1 MNRRR
6 GLSLLLALAM
16 LLTAMPFVGA
26 AAAQGD
32 VAEATYIRND
42 TGDAVAAYTK
52 GEDGSSVGE
61 AGTFAAG
68 AVWAYLGEETIAEK
82 DYYKASDGSA
92 EKYVEKVEGIA
103 SITHK
108 LEVAGGGSFDQ
119 GEAHAVTAT
128 VKEGGTDVTADY
140 TVKYKVNENE
150 AAAEPPSLIDAGS
163 YTVVVT
169 AERAGYTTLQSTV
182 TVEIKAPAPSPEPMP
197 AITVTG
203 GGTFPYDGKAHA
215 VTATVENGEG
225 YTVFYSTDEGKN
237 WTTVAPSLT
246 EPGELTIR
254 VKATKSGE
262 PDVLMEGSVTLE
274 VTAKPTLTVEAGPF
288 PYDGKAHAVTA
299 KVENGEGYTI
309 EYSTD
314 GGKSWSATA
323 PSRTAVG
330 KTEVKVRATKSGMET
345 LEKDVTLEVTASAS
359 SPKMTVNGGTVKYD
373 GRAYTVAVTFTN
385 AKAEDYKIEYST
397 DNKTW
402 SEKAPGVSEIGSK
415 VTIYVRATPKSGE
428 GETLTG
434 SGVVEIIANT
444 EVKSIATVV
453 NCKNSVNVR
462 AGAGTNTKKI
472 GTAKKG
478 ARFECLGKSADGN
491 WYKIQY
497 NSTTV
502 AYIHK
507 DYISV
512 KDETVEL
519 PVEVAVSGKIVTVV
533 NCNTSVNVR
542 SGAGTTNS
550 IIGQGKKNAQ
560 FTLLA
565 TVKVNGATWYKVQY
579 TSAQVGYIHEDYI
592 KVSDAG
598 SGGGTTT
605 GHIATIV
612 NCNHS
617 VNVRSGAGTNY
628 SKIGTAPK
636 NQQYACLGVSS
647 DGNWY
652 QIQYTATQKGYVHKD
667 YIKLSSGSTTEPSEP
682 TGQTA
687 TIVNC
692 NEWVNV
698 RAGAGT
704 NTKKL
709 GTAPKGAK
717 YAYLGTSGNWI
728 KVQYTSSQVGY
739 IYNRY
744 VSVSGTTGGTTGG
757 TAGETAQ
764 TGYGYVVNCNTSVNV
779 RSAATSATNNIIGQA
794 KKSYVYQILGKS
806 GNWYKIQYTSSTVG
820 YIHDSYFTK
829 ATSDTGVKAKVVN
842 CNEWV
847 NVRSAAT
854 TSSALLG
861 RADLGA
867 EYTFLKI
874 MNNYAMV
881 IYNGRV
887 GCIHKNY
894 VQVG

>member
-42 TGDAVAAYTK
+42 TGDAVTAYQK
-52 GEDGSSVGE
+52 GEDGSSVAE
-61 AGTFAAG
+61 AGTFDAD

-82 DYYKASDGSA
+82 VYYKASDGSA

-203 GGTFPYDGKAHA
+203 GGTFP
-215 VTATVENGEG
+215 
-225 YTVFYSTDEGKN
+225 
-237 WTTVAPSLT
+237 
-246 EPGELTIR
+246 
-254 VKATKSGE
+254 
-262 PDVLMEGSVTLE
+262 
-274 VTAKPTLTVEAGPF
+274 
-288 PYDGKAHAVTA
+288 
-299 KVENGEGYTI
+299 
-309 EYSTD
+309 
-314 GGKSWSATA
+314 
-323 PSRTAVG
+323 
-330 KTEVKVRATKSGMET
+330 
-345 LEKDVTLEVTASAS
+345 
-359 SPKMTVNGGTVKYD
+359 YD

-667 YIKLSSGSTTEPSEP
+667 YIKLSSGTTTNPSEP

-739 IYNRY
+739 IYTRY
-744 VSVSGTTGGTTGG
+744 VDVSGTTGGTTGG

-779 RSAATSATNNIIGQA
+779 RSGAGTSHNIIGQG

>member
-52 GEDGSSVGE
+52 GEGGSSVE
-61 AGTFAAG
+61 EDGTFAAG
-68 AVWAYLGEETIAEK
+68 AVWAYLGEETIAEE
-82 DYYKASDGSA
+82 DYYKANDGSA
-92 EKYVEKVEGIA
+92 EKYVKKAVGIA

-108 LEVAGGGSFDQ
+108 LEVAGGGSFQQ
-119 GEAHAVTAT
+119 GEAHNVSAT
-128 VKEGGTDVTADY
+128 VKEGDTDVTADY

-150 AAAEPPSLIDAGS
+150 AAAEAPSLIDAGS

-182 TVEIKAPAPSPEPMP
+182 TVEIEAPAPSPEPMP

-203 GGTFPYDGKAHA
+203 GGT
-215 VTATVENGEG
+215 
-225 YTVFYSTDEGKN
+225 
-237 WTTVAPSLT
+237 
-246 EPGELTIR
+246 
-254 VKATKSGE
+254 
-262 PDVLMEGSVTLE
+262 
-274 VTAKPTLTVEAGPF
+274 F

-330 KTEVKVRATKSGMET
+330 KTAVKVRATKSDMET

-598 SGGGTTT
+598 SGGTTT

-652 QIQYTATQKGYVHKD
+652 QIQYTATQKGYVHKN
-667 YIKLSSGSTTEPSEP
+667 YIELSTGSASQPDEP

-739 IYNRY
+739 IYTRY
-744 VSVSGTTGGTTGG
+744 VDVSGTTGGTTGG

-779 RSAATSATNNIIGQA
+779 RSGAGTSHNIIGQG

>member
-32 VAEATYIRND
+32 VTEVTYVQNNTGNSVTAYYKND
-42 TGDAVAAYTK
+42 EGVI
-52 GEDGSSVGE
+52 GPNGNVIE
-61 AGTFAAG
+61 AGALLQ
-68 AVWAYLGEETIAEK
+68 YQGEETVGDK
-82 DYYKASDGSA
+82 TYYKTPSA
-92 EKYVEKVEGIA
+92 YVLKEEDIDLF
-103 SITHK
+103 THK
-108 LEVAGGGSFDQ
+108 LNVTGAGSFEQ
-119 GEAHAVTAT
+119 QAGASTVYRVAAT
-128 VKEGGTDVTADY
+128 VVDGNGKPVSDYSVQYRVDGGDPVSTPV
-140 TVKYKVNENE
+140 
-150 AAAEPPSLIDAGS
+150 PSLSKPGKLEI
-163 YTVVVT
+163 VIT
-169 AERAGYTTLQSTV
+169 AERSGYTTLQSTV
-182 TVEIKAPAPSPEPMP
+182 TLEVKAPAAVLVVES
-197 AITVTG
+197 AS
-203 GGTFPYDGKAHA
+203 FPYDNQAHTI
-215 VTATVENGEG
+215 TAKVENGEG
-225 YTVFYSTDEGKN
+225 YKIEYSTDGGTKWLETAPSRTAVGK
-237 WTTVAPSLT
+237 TTVKV
-246 EPGELTIR
+246 R
-254 VKATKSGE
+254 ATK
-262 PDVLMEGSVTLE
+262 EGAETLEKEVTLE

-330 KTEVKVRATKSGMET
+330 KTTVKVRATKEGAET
-345 LEKDVTLEVTASAS
+345 LEKEVTLEVTASDA
-359 SPKMTVNGGTVKYD
+359 SPKLVVSGGTAKYD
-373 GRAYTVAVTFTN
+373 GKAYTVGVEIKN
-385 AKAEDYKIEYST
+385 GKIDDYKIEYST

-402 SEKAPGVSEIGSK
+402 SENKPGVSEIGSK

-478 ARFECLGKSADGN
+478 AKFECLGKSDDGN

-507 DYISV
+507 DYIDTSE
-512 KDETVEL
+512 ETVEV

-598 SGGGTTT
+598 SGGTTT

-652 QIQYTATQKGYVHKD
+652 QIQYTATQKGYVHKN
-667 YIKLSSGSTTEPSEP
+667 YIELSTGSASQPDEP

-739 IYNRY
+739 IYTRY
-744 VSVSGTTGGTTGG
+744 VDVSGTTGGTTGG

-779 RSAATSATNNIIGQA
+779 RSGAGTSHNIIGQG

>member
-42 TGDAVAAYTK
+42 TGDAVTAYQK
-52 GEDGSSVGE
+52 GEDGSSVAE
-61 AGTFAAG
+61 AGTFDAD

-82 DYYKASDGSA
+82 VYYKASDGSA

-203 GGTFPYDGKAHA
+203 GGT
-215 VTATVENGEG
+215 
-225 YTVFYSTDEGKN
+225 
-237 WTTVAPSLT
+237 
-246 EPGELTIR
+246 
-254 VKATKSGE
+254 
-262 PDVLMEGSVTLE
+262 
-274 VTAKPTLTVEAGPF
+274 F

-667 YIKLSSGSTTEPSEP
+667 YIKLSSGTTTNPSEP

-739 IYNRY
+739 IYTRY
-744 VSVSGTTGGTTGG
+744 VDVSGTTGGTTGG

-779 RSAATSATNNIIGQA
+779 RSGAGTSHNIIGQG

>member
-42 TGDAVAAYTK
+42 TGDAVTAYTK
-52 GEDGSSVGE
+52 GGDGSSVAE
-61 AGTFAAG
+61 AGTFDAG

-82 DYYKASDGSA
+82 DYYKANDGSA
-92 EKYVEKVEGIA
+92 EKYVEKAVGIA

-108 LEVAGGGSFDQ
+108 LEVAGGGTFPYD
-119 GEAHAVTAT
+119 GKAHAVTAT
-128 VKEGGTDVTADY
+128 VKEGDTDVTADY
-140 TVKYKVNENE
+140 TFKYKVNENE
-150 AAAEPPSLIDAGS
+150 AAAEAPSLIDAGS
-163 YTVVVT
+163 YTIVVT
-169 AERAGYTTLQSTV
+169 AEREGYTTLKSTV
-182 TVEIKAPAPSPEPMP
+182 TVEIEAPAPSPEPMP

-246 EPGELTIR
+246 EPGKLTIR

-330 KTEVKVRATKSGMET
+330 KTAVKVRATKSGMET

-542 SGAGTTNS
+542 SGAGT
-550 IIGQGKKNAQ
+550 
-560 FTLLA
+560 
-565 TVKVNGATWYKVQY
+565 
-579 TSAQVGYIHEDYI
+579 
-592 KVSDAG
+592 
-598 SGGGTTT
+598 
-605 GHIATIV
+605 
-612 NCNHS
+612 
-617 VNVRSGAGTNY
+617 NY

-667 YIKLSSGSTTEPSEP
+667 YIKLSSGTTTNPSEP

-739 IYNRY
+739 IYTRY
-744 VSVSGTTGGTTGG
+744 VDVSGTTGGTTGG

-779 RSAATSATNNIIGQA
+779 RSGAGTSHNIIGQG

>member
-42 TGDAVAAYTK
+42 TGDAVTAYTK
-52 GEDGSSVGE
+52 GEDGSSVVE
-61 AGTFAAG
+61 AGTFDAG

-82 DYYKASDGSA
+82 VYYKANDGSA

-119 GEAHAVTAT
+119 GEAHVVTAT
-128 VKEGGTDVTADY
+128 VKEGGTDVTTDY

-150 AAAEPPSLIDAGS
+150 AAAEVPPLIDAGS

-169 AERAGYTTLQSTV
+169 AERAGYATLQSTV

-203 GGTFPYDGKAHA
+203 DGT
-215 VTATVENGEG
+215 
-225 YTVFYSTDEGKN
+225 
-237 WTTVAPSLT
+237 
-246 EPGELTIR
+246 
-254 VKATKSGE
+254 
-262 PDVLMEGSVTLE
+262 
-274 VTAKPTLTVEAGPF
+274 F

-299 KVENGEGYTI
+299 KVENGEGYAI

-330 KTEVKVRATKSGMET
+330 KTAVKVRATKSGMET

-598 SGGGTTT
+598 SGGTTT

-652 QIQYTATQKGYVHKD
+652 QIQYTATQKGYVHKN
-667 YIKLSSGSTTEPSEP
+667 YIELSTGTTTKPSEP

-739 IYNRY
+739 IYTRY
-744 VSVSGTTGGTTGG
+744 VDVSGTTGGTTGG

-779 RSAATSATNNIIGQA
+779 RSGAGTSHNIIGQG

>member
-32 VAEATYIRND
+32 VTEATYIRND
-42 TGDAVAAYTK
+42 TGDAVTAYTK
-52 GEDGSSVGE
+52 GGDGSSVAE
-61 AGTFAAG
+61 AGTFDAG
-68 AVWAYLGEETIAEK
+68 AVWAYLDEETIAEK
-82 DYYKASDGSA
+82 VYYKANDGSA
-92 EKYVEKVEGIA
+92 EKYVEKAESIA

-108 LEVAGGGSFDQ
+108 LEVAGGGTFPYD
-119 GEAHAVTAT
+119 GKAHAVTAT
-128 VKEGGTDVTADY
+128 VKEGDTDVTADY

-150 AAAEPPSLIDAGS
+150 AAAEDPLLIDAGS

-169 AERAGYTTLQSTV
+169 AERVGYTTLQSTV
-182 TVEIKAPAPSPEPMP
+182 TVEIEAPAPSPEPMP

-246 EPGELTIR
+246 EPGKLTIQ

-262 PDVLMEGSVTLE
+262 ADVLMEGSVTLE
-274 VTAKPTLTVEAGPF
+274 VTAKPTLAVEAGPF

-299 KVENGEGYTI
+299 KVENGEGYKI

-314 GGKSWSATA
+314 GGTKWLETA

-330 KTEVKVRATKSGMET
+330 KTAVKVRATKSGMET

-359 SPKMTVNGGTVKYD
+359 SPKMTVNGGTAKYD

-598 SGGGTTT
+598 SGGTTT

-667 YIKLSSGSTTEPSEP
+667 YIKLSSGTTTNPSEP

-687 TIVNC
+687 TI
-692 NEWVNV
+692 
-698 RAGAGT
+698 
-704 NTKKL
+704 
-709 GTAPKGAK
+709 
-717 YAYLGTSGNWI
+717 
-728 KVQYTSSQVGY
+728 
-739 IYNRY
+739 
-744 VSVSGTTGGTTGG
+744 
-757 TAGETAQ
+757 
-764 TGYGYVVNCNTSVNV
+764 
-779 RSAATSATNNIIGQA
+779 
-794 KKSYVYQILGKS
+794 
-806 GNWYKIQYTSSTVG
+806 
-820 YIHDSYFTK
+820 
-829 ATSDTGVKAKVVN
+829 VN

>member
-32 VAEATYIRND
+32 AAEATYIRNG
-42 TGDAVAAYTK
+42 TEGAVAAYTK
-52 GEDGSSVGE
+52 GEEGNLTKDGE
-61 AGTFAAG
+61 FAAG

-82 DYYKASDGSA
+82 DYYKANDGSA
-92 EKYVEKVEGIA
+92 EKYVEKAEGIA

-108 LEVAGGGSFDQ
+108 LEVAGGGSFQQ

-128 VKEGGTDVTADY
+128 VKEGDTDVTADY

-150 AAAEPPSLIDAGS
+150 AAAEEPSLIDAGS

-182 TVEIKAPAPSPEPMP
+182 TVEIVAPAPSPEPMP

-203 GGTFPYDGKAHA
+203 GGTIPYDGKAHA

-225 YTVFYSTDEGKN
+225 YTVFYSTDGGKN

-246 EPGELTIR
+246 EPGKLTIQ

-262 PDVLMEGSVTLE
+262 ADVLMEGSVTLV
-274 VTAKPTLTVEAGPF
+274 VTAKPTLAVEAGPF

-330 KTEVKVRATKSGMET
+330 KTAVKVRATKSGMET

-385 AKAEDYKIEYST
+385 AKAADYKIEYST

-507 DYISV
+507 DYIRV
-512 KDETVEL
+512 KVETAEL
-519 PVEVAVSGKIVTVV
+519 PVEVAVSG
-533 NCNTSVNVR
+533 
-542 SGAGTTNS
+542 
-550 IIGQGKKNAQ
+550 
-560 FTLLA
+560 
-565 TVKVNGATWYKVQY
+565 
-579 TSAQVGYIHEDYI
+579 
-592 KVSDAG
+592 
-598 SGGGTTT
+598 
-605 GHIATIV
+605 
-612 NCNHS
+612 
-617 VNVRSGAGTNY
+617 
-628 SKIGTAPK
+628 
-636 NQQYACLGVSS
+636 
-647 DGNWY
+647 
-652 QIQYTATQKGYVHKD
+652 
-667 YIKLSSGSTTEPSEP
+667 
-682 TGQTA
+682 
-687 TIVNC
+687 
-692 NEWVNV
+692 
-698 RAGAGT
+698 
-704 NTKKL
+704 
-709 GTAPKGAK
+709 
-717 YAYLGTSGNWI
+717 
-728 KVQYTSSQVGY
+728 
-739 IYNRY
+739 
-744 VSVSGTTGGTTGG
+744 
-757 TAGETAQ
+757 
-764 TGYGYVVNCNTSVNV
+764 
-779 RSAATSATNNIIGQA
+779 
-794 KKSYVYQILGKS
+794 
-806 GNWYKIQYTSSTVG
+806 
-820 YIHDSYFTK
+820 
-829 ATSDTGVKAKVVN
+829 
-842 CNEWV
+842 
-847 NVRSAAT
+847 
-854 TSSALLG
+854 
-861 RADLGA
+861 
-867 EYTFLKI
+867 
-874 MNNYAMV
+874 
-881 IYNGRV
+881 
-887 GCIHKNY
+887 
-894 VQVG
+894 